1 MNTRGTPE
9 MISYSEIA
17 AFLRCRYRWS
27 LEWHRR
33 IEPKVKP
40 FLLLRGCLVHEVFA
54 EGWRLFL
61 RGEYSRE
68 VLEAVA
74 PQAIRQSKE
83 GPEADEELVRECVR
97 IGVLAFECV
106 QAHNYEVVEL
116 EGRPLVEERMYTPS
130 GVDGVLF
137 SFKPDAVIR
146 RLADGAVLLLDLKT
160 RKSISSDP
168 YLMHDLQ
175 ASLYTE
181 ALRRVGVDVD
191 AAVHLDVLCTTPRPP
206 KRLKNGGLSTAKA
219 QIISRETVEQAVQ
232 DCAAEGI
239 EIPEK
244 DVTKLMAIADSREWH
259 KWIEMRMT
267 AQGRAQAWRTMQA
280 VVRERPR
287 YSVGGQVDPCQLLA
301 YDSGP
306 LGCRGCP
313 FNAWCD
319 SLIAHGGR
327 EPVALLGVS
336 YDAPSK
342 EMARHTQS
350 IAEGAA
356 AIEDL
361 FARALGTGRFEK

>member
-1 MNTRGTPE
+1 MITRDKPE
-9 MISYSEIA
+9 TISYSEIA
-17 AFLRCRYRWS
+17 TFLRCRYRWS

-33 IEPKVKP
+33 IEPKTKP

-61 RGEYSRE
+61 RGEYSRGA
-68 VLEAVA
+68 LEAVA
-74 PQAIRQSKE
+74 PQVIRQSKE
-83 GPEADEELVRECVR
+83 GPEADEELVRECAR

-106 QAHNYEVVEL
+106 RAHDYEVVVY

-130 GVDGVLF
+130 GVGDVLF

-146 RLADGAVLLLDLKT
+146 RKADGVVLLLDLKT

-175 ASLYTE
+175 SSLYTE
-181 ALRRVGVDVD
+181 ALRRVGIHVD
-191 AAVHLDVLCTTPRPP
+191 AAVHLDVLCTAPRPP
-206 KRLKNGGLSTAKA
+206 TQLKKGGLSTAKA

-232 DCAAEGI
+232 DCAAEGF
-239 EIPEK
+239 EVPEK
-244 DVTKLMAIADSREWH
+244 DVTKLLAIADSREWH
-259 KWIEMRMT
+259 KWIEMRT
-267 AQGRAQAWRTMQA
+267 TEQGRAQAWRTMQA

-287 YSVGGQVDPCQLLA
+287 YSVGGEVDPSRLLA

-313 FNAWCD
+313 FSSWCD
-319 SLIAHGGR
+319 SLIAHGGA

-336 YDAPSK
+336 YDAPQE
-342 EMARHTQS
+342 EMERHGDA
-350 IAEGAA
+350 IATGSA

-361 FARALGTGRFEK
+361 FARALGTGRFET